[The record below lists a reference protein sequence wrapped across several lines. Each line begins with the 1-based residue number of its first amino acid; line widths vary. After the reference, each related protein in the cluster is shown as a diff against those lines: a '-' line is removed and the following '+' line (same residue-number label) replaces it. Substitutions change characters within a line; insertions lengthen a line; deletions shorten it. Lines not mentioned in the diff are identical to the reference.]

1 MTHPRRYRAALRVY
15 PAGYRASRA
24 SELLATLADG
34 DDDRG
39 RPSTREALALAH
51 HGLLMRARLGVEAEG
66 LLVAASVL
74 VIVALTGGFTWVE
87 HQFLFRGEVG
97 AMATDGPGRWW
108 ALALGVAAFTAIA
121 AGPFRA
127 VDRPRRTRAALLAG
141 LFALAL
147 FVPPRYLLTSGTPDV
162 AAVVE
167 YLEWVPQAIFL
178 NWQLLLP
185 ESLVAV
191 VGTWVALTALGRLH
205 PQRRVQALGATLV
218 ILATVVIVQTWKRP
232 DLSTDDPRAA
242 FEGYARSAFDDLGA
256 AAFISTAALLVAVAA
271 LWRAR
276 PRRAA
281 RLPSS

>member
-1 MTHPRRYRAALRVY
+1 VTHPRRYRAALRVY

-74 VIVALTGGFTWVE
+74 VIVALTGGFTWAE

-97 AMATDGPGRWW
+97 AMLFVAPDRWW
-108 ALALGVAAFTAIA
+108 ALALGVTAFTAIA
-121 AGPFRA
+121 AGPFTA
-127 VDRPRRTRAALLAG
+127 LDRPRRTRAALLAG
-141 LFALAL
+141 LFALAP
-147 FVPPRYLLTSGTPDV
+147 FVSPRYLLTSGPD
-162 AAVVE
+162 ARAVLE
-167 YLEWVPQAIFL
+167 YLVWVPQAIFA

-185 ESLVAV
+185 ESLAAV

-242 FEGYARSAFDDLGA
+242 FQGYARSAFDDLGA